1 MKEVTLPDTLT
12 SIGKNAFVNCG
23 SLENITIPKSVST
36 IEEGAFGYDVVEDTL
51 QKNDVITITGYTVSE
66 AHNYADAN
74 DIPFIPLDTPVTT
87 DTTTTPPVAT
97 ETTQTSETTEVPPIG
112 SDETTASTDT
122 STSGSDETTASTDS
136 TSETTST
143 EPIPFTVLYGDVN
156 LDGRVGL
163 DDAVMLNKAV
173 AGSVVLNENA
183 KSNAECNAAPG
194 IDAADS
200 MSLLKFLV
208 HIIDNLPEAA
218 E

>member
-1 MKEVTLPDTLT
+1 M
-12 SIGKNAFVNCG
+12 NCG

-51 QKNDVITITGYTVSE
+51 QKNDVITITGYYISE

-74 DIPFIPLDTPVTT
+74 DIPFIPLDAPETT

-97 ETTQTSETTEVPPIG
+97 ETTQTSETA
-112 SDETTASTDT
+112 ETTDTTDT

>member
-1 MKEVTLPDTLT
+1 
-12 SIGKNAFVNCG
+12 VNCG

-36 IEEGAFGYDVVEDTL
+36 IEEGAFGYDVVDGAL
-51 QKNDVITITGYTVSE
+51 QKNDVITITGYYISE

-74 DIPFIPLDTPVTT
+74 DIPFIPLDAPETT

-122 STSGSDETTASTDS
+122 

-143 EPIPFTVLYGDVN
+143 EPIPFSVLYGDVN

>member
-1 MKEVTLPDTLT
+1 M
-12 SIGKNAFVNCG
+12 
-23 SLENITIPKSVST
+23 
-36 IEEGAFGYDVVEDTL
+36 
-51 QKNDVITITGYTVSE
+51 NDVITITGYYISE

-74 DIPFIPLDTPVTT
+74 DIPFIPLDAPETT

-97 ETTQTSETTEVPPIG
+97 ETTQTSETA
-112 SDETTASTDT
+112 ETTDTTDT